1 MKIVFDSKYL
11 GSGCYKCCDCNSF
24 FMTISLNDLICL
36 IEIRVIIT
44 DARHDSSRAAQH
56 TTVSALSQRSELEE
70 TGFEHA
76 LTS

>member
-1 MKIVFDSKYL
+1 
-11 GSGCYKCCDCNSF
+11 
-24 FMTISLNDLICL
+24 MTICLNDLICL
-36 IEIRVIIT
+36 IQIQVIIT

-56 TTVSALSQRSELEE
+56 TTVSALSHRSELEE